1 MDIDKLNQLVD
12 RNALRKRP
20 LRSRE
25 VMSFIDTIEYKNLPW
40 NSIHKD
46 YLTTFD
52 KWIHDHKLIEF
63 NGLDKFE
70 TRKVTL
76 GVTHAIN
83 DLHMLNA
90 GRVVIFD
97 GEFFYHQT
105 LFPNI
110 KVKNIKEL
118 QDGDVLLISTPF
130 CGEGYNVHPH
140 MTDILATCLAKN
152 IPVHIDAAW
161 YPCSRDVRF
170 NVDHPAIHSVNFSLS
185 KAYGISEHRC
195 GIQYSRQPMGGH
207 IDYMNDED
215 SHPAINNMYT
225 GIKCMNKF
233 GVDYFWNKYDEHY
246 KTIINECKNLAP
258 SPAIHVA
265 FSTDNN
271 GKILRAVPT
280 KAAIEYL
287 DSISQN

>member
-12 RNALRKRP
+12 RTALRKRP
-20 LRSRE
+20 LISKE
-25 VMSFIDTIEYKNLPW
+25 VIRFIDTIEYKNLPW
-40 NSIHKD
+40 NSIQND

-63 NGLDKFE
+63 AGLDKFE

-83 DLHMLNA
+83 DLHMMYPN
-90 GRVVIFD
+90 RVVVFH
-97 GEFFYHQT
+97 GEFFYHKQ

-110 KVKNIKEL
+110 TKIETINNL
-118 QDGDVLLISTPF
+118 QSGDVLLISAPF
-130 CGEGYNVHPH
+130 CGEGYNVHPK
-140 MTDILATCLAKN
+140 MTEILDTCKVYD

-161 YPCSRDVRF
+161 FPCSKDVYF
-170 NVDHPAIHSVNFSLS
+170 NVDHPAIQSVSFSLS

-195 GIQYSRQPMGGH
+195 GIRYSRKPMGGH

-233 GVDYFWNKYDEHY
+233 GVDYFWNKHKEHY
-246 KTIINECKNLAP
+246 NTIINECTNLAP

-265 FSTDNN
+265 FSTDDS

-287 DSISQN
+287 AT